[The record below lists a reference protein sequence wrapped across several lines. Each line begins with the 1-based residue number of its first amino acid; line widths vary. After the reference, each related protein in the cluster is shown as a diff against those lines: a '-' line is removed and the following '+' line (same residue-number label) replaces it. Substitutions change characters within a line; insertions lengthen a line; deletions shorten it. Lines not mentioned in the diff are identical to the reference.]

1 MLEWLAGFGIDL
13 PLIWAAVITI
23 GVAVYVMLD
32 GFDLGVGILFPFAPD
47 SRSRDL
53 MMNSVAPVW
62 DGNETWL
69 ILGGAGLLAAFPVA
83 YAVLLSSL
91 YVPLMLMLT
100 ALIFRGV
107 AFEFRFKA
115 ARSRFLWDISFSV
128 GSTLAAFCQGIT
140 LGAVVQGL
148 NVVDQRYVGGPF
160 DWLTP
165 FTLFTGASVVL
176 GYGLLG
182 ATWLIMK
189 TEGLLQHWCYRVAG
203 RLWIAVLLCMAVV
216 SLWTPWMQIE
226 IRERW
231 FSLPNLYYLAVVPL
245 ATLAVAIYGSRA
257 LSERH
262 ESAPFWASL
271 VLFMLGYLGF
281 VVSIWPYIIPRAV
294 TFWEAASPPMTQGFA
309 LIGVVLFLPVVIFYT
324 VVGYRVF
331 AGKVGESAGY
341 H

>member
-1 MLEWLAGFGIDL
+1 MLDAWTLT
-13 PLIWAAVITI
+13 LIWALVIAT
-23 GVAVYVMLD
+23 GVVVYVMLD
-32 GFDLGVGILFPFAPD
+32 GFDLGVGILFPFAED
-47 SRSRDL
+47 GSHRDD

-115 ARSRFLWDISFSV
+115 GASRFLWDIAFAG
-128 GSTLAAFCQGIT
+128 GSTVAAFCQGIT

-165 FTLFTGASVVL
+165 FTLFTGLAVVL
-176 GYGLLG
+176 GYALLG
-182 ATWLIMK
+182 STWLIMK
-189 TEGLLQHWCYRVAG
+189 TEGRLQHWCFRMAS
-203 RLWIAVLLCMAVV
+203 RLWIAVLACMVIV
-216 SLWTPWMQIE
+216 SLWTPLMQDE
-226 IRERW
+226 IRARW
-231 FSLPNLYYLAVVPL
+231 FSLPNLLYLSPVPL
-245 ATLAVAIYGSRA
+245 ATALVALHGSRA
-257 LSERH
+257 IAERREH
-262 ESAPFWASL
+262 APFWDSL
-271 VLFMLGYLGF
+271 ALFLLGYLGL
-281 VVSIWPYIIPRAV
+281 VVSVWPYIIPRAV
-294 TFWEAASPPMTQGFA
+294 TFWEAASPPPTQGFA
-309 LIGVVLFLPVVIFYT
+309 LVGVVLFLPIVIFYT

-331 AGKVGESAGY
+331 AGKVDGAGY

>member
-1 MLEWLAGFGIDL
+1 MLDAWTLT
-13 PLIWAAVITI
+13 LIWALVIAS
-23 GVAVYVMLD
+23 GVMVYVMLD
-32 GFDLGVGILFPFAPD
+32 GFDLGVGILFPLAPEAAH
-47 SRSRDL
+47 RDR

-91 YVPLMLMLT
+91 YVPIMLMLT

-115 ARSRFLWDISFSV
+115 KQSRFLWDIAFSG
-128 GSTLAAFCQGIT
+128 GSTVAAFCQGIV

-148 NVVDQRYVGGPF
+148 DVVDQRYVGGDF

-165 FTLFTGASVVL
+165 FTLFTGVAVVL

-189 TEGLLQHWCYRVAG
+189 TDGLLQHWCYRQAD
-203 RLWIAVLLCMAVV
+203 RLWLAVLACLLIV
-216 SLWTPWMQIE
+216 SLWTPLMQPE

-231 FSLPNLYYLAVVPL
+231 FSLPNLFYLAPIPL
-245 ATLAVAIYGSRA
+245 AAVLVALHGSRA
-257 LSERH
+257 LVERH
-262 ESAPFWASL
+262 EQAPFWDSL
-271 VLFMLGYLGF
+271 ALFLLGYVGL

-294 TFWEAASPPMTQGFA
+294 TFWEAASPPASQEFA
-309 LIGVVLFLPVVIFYT
+309 LIGVILFLPIVIFYT
-324 VVGYRVF
+324 VMGYRIF
-331 AGKVGESAGY
+331 AGKVSDAGY

>member
-1 MLEWLAGFGIDL
+1 MIDAWTL
-13 PLIWAAVITI
+13 TLIWALVIAT
-23 GVAVYVMLD
+23 GVVVYVMLD
-32 GFDLGVGILFPFAPD
+32 GFDLGVGILFPFAPEAAHQD
-47 SRSRDL
+47 R

-91 YVPLMLMLT
+91 YVPIMLMLT

-115 ARSRFLWDISFSV
+115 RQSRFLWDIAFSG
-128 GSTLAAFCQGIT
+128 GSTVAAFCQGIV

-148 NVVDQRYVGGPF
+148 DVVDQRYVGGPF

-165 FTLFTGASVVL
+165 FTLFTGLAVVL
-176 GYGLLG
+176 GYALLG

-189 TEGLLQHWCYRVAG
+189 TDGLLQHWCYRQAD
-203 RLWIAVLLCMAVV
+203 RLWVAVLACMLIV
-216 SLWTPWMQIE
+216 SLWTPLMQAE

-231 FSLPNLYYLAVVPL
+231 FSLPNLFYLAPVPL
-245 ATLAVAIYGSRA
+245 AAVLVAIHGSRA
-257 LSERH
+257 LVERR
-262 ESAPFWASL
+262 EQSPFWASL
-271 VLFMLGYLGF
+271 ALFLLGYVGL

-294 TFWEAASPPMTQGFA
+294 TFWEAASPPASQEFA

-324 VVGYRVF
+324 VMGYRIF
-331 AGKVGESAGY
+331 AGKVGDEGY